1 MKPLFNTEKY
11 SGSDEPLRYMPCI
24 KLYSNGY
31 ITISSKLAKALSME
45 GDIEYVRF
53 FTHGDTEPAPVFIT
67 TSAEHLSLGTAWR
80 QPDGSYIIQRDN
92 RQPLSHSIIESMS
105 TYFGL
110 TMEGNDRY
118 LSAKTSIPVSFDGET
133 HLCIAVKR
141 FIRK

>member
-1 MKPLFNTEKY
+1 MA
-11 SGSDEPLRYMPCI
+11 CI
-24 KLYSNGY
+24 KLHGNGF
-31 ITISSKLAKALSME
+31 ITISRKLAIALGLE
-45 GDIEYVRF
+45 GDTDYVRF
-53 FTHGDTEPAPVFIT
+53 FAYGDTEPPTVLIARST
-67 TSAEHLSLGTAWR
+67 EHLSLGTAWR

-92 RQPLSHSIIESMS
+92 RQPLSPAIIESMS